1 MSIKVMKMALEALEA
16 VSKEMTVGE
25 RYTNAGQQVLDAIDH
40 LRVAISQQPAC
51 GCREGTCESKPA
63 GCRMAAEVARC
74 DPSMKLT
81 VHTERGTFT
90 SKAIDPTPEQAE
102 QLQNLIETIAAK
114 GTYFKL
120 DTATGYVVLGKDLL
134 STAAF
139 VVDA

>member
-1 MSIKVMKMALEALEA
+1 MSIEVMKMALEALEA
-16 VSKEMTVGE
+16 EMSPDWAC
-25 RYTNAGQQVLDAIDH
+25 AGYHPKLYAAMAA
-40 LRVAISQQPAC
+40 LRAAISQQPAC